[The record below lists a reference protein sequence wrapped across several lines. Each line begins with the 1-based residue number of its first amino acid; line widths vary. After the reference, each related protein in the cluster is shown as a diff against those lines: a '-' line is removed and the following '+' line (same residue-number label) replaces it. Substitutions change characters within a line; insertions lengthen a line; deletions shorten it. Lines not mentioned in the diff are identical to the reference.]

1 MTDSDIE
8 PREPGQTTTTPGAS
22 ARRRPGSRPVEPPP
36 APDLVEPWS
45 ATPVTSEDDRTVEL
59 VARWMAAPHV
69 ARHWQQDWSIDEW
82 RAEIDAQRAH
92 AHSRPWIVAH
102 EGEPVAYVEVYR
114 PAIDVLAGSVTT
126 DAHDLGVHLAVGDPE
141 RVGRGVGSAVLRA
154 VGDGLLAA
162 DPESRRV
169 LGDPDTGHDAAR
181 GAFAKAGYR
190 LVAEV
195 DLPHKRAAV
204 MALERKEEDCP

>member
-1 MTDSDIE
+1 MTDPDTE
-8 PREPGQTTTTPGAS
+8 PRDAVPATTPPGAS
-22 ARRRPGSRPVEPPP
+22 ARQRPGSRPVEPPP
-36 APDLVEPWS
+36 APDLTEPWS
-45 ATPVTSEDDRTVEL
+45 ATPVTSEEGQTIEL

-69 ARHWQQDWSIDEW
+69 ARHWHQDWSIDEW
-82 RAEIDAQRAH
+82 GAEIDAQRAH
-92 AHSRPWIVAH
+92 PHSRPWIVAH

-114 PAIDVLAGSVTT
+114 PAIDLLTGSMTT
-126 DAHDLGVHLAVGDPE
+126 DPHDLGVHLAVGDPG

-162 DPESRRV
+162 DPECRRV

-204 MALERKEEDCP
+204 MALERKEDVA